1 MKKYIKDEI
10 SRYVEEH
17 NEKQYWR
24 EPLTAFGDE
33 GILFFV
39 PFSSIVNDFNKTPEM
54 APENWV
60 KANREADELADGI
73 CNHLKTIL
81 SEKGFDAEAAGT
93 DYPVS
98 KKAAEAGLGTM
109 GLHNRLITKK
119 GCSGKLGAVIAALD
133 VEPDRPMTEEL
144 CLYKKNGICAVCV
157 RNCVAQAF
165 HEDYFDEFACREIC
179 QANSV
184 EDINPGDNI
193 CGKCVS
199 YSPCAYKR

>member
-1 MKKYIKDEI
+1 MKKYIRDEI
-10 SRYVEEH
+10 VKYVKEH

-24 EPLTAFGDE
+24 EPLAAFGED
-33 GILFFV
+33 GVLFFV

-60 KANREADELADGI
+60 KANSEADTLIKGI
-73 CNHLKTIL
+73 EEYLKSIL
-81 SEKGFDAEAAGT
+81 EDKGYEAENAQA
-93 DYPVS
+93 DYPLA
-98 KKAAEAGLGTM
+98 KKAAEAGLGTI
-109 GLHNRLITKK
+109 GLHNRLITSK
-119 GCSGKLGAVIAALD
+119 GCSGKTGAVLVKLD
-133 VEPDRPMTEEL
+133 VQPDGPMNDEL

-193 CGKCVS
+193 CGKCIS